1 MILNCNSC
9 GKKFVVPDNAIT
21 AAGRMVQCGSC
32 GNKWKQFPVKNTLKA
47 EEKIT
52 NLKPPIKKVKL
63 SGANKKVVK
72 KKAKKRSGPDLYS
85 PEYLAKKHGIKINN
99 DETVKKKQINST
111 KKVKFGFYQL
121 LIVFLIILISFLRL
135 LYFAKDYIVYKL
147 PIMESYLD
155 YLFETIVNL
164 KDLFLNFFY

>member
-1 MILNCNSC
+1 M
-9 GKKFVVPDNAIT
+9 
-21 AAGRMVQCGSC
+21 
-32 GNKWKQFPVKNTLKA
+32 
-47 EEKIT
+47 
-52 NLKPPIKKVKL
+52 
-63 SGANKKVVK
+63 
-72 KKAKKRSGPDLYS
+72 
-85 PEYLAKKHGIKINN
+85 AKKHGIKINN

-147 PIMESYLD
+147 PIMETYLD